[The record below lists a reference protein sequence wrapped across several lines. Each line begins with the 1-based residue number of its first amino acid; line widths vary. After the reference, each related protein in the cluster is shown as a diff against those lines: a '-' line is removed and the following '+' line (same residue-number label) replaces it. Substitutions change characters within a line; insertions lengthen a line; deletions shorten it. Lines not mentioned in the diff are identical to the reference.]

1 MIATSQIH
9 PEKGFSLIETT
20 IAFSIVA
27 VTLVSV
33 MALMGGVITTSGE
46 TVDRFATGRIFQ
58 ELADGFQMKD
68 WDSISKI
75 DNDKLEFFYFDEKGE
90 AVEKADF
97 AAIYVARV
105 LLLDPPGLPGIS
117 AQAKAKLTGRPQWSE
132 ESRRVK
138 IEISTQLNA
147 KGPFANSRFV
157 REFSTLIVKLDK

>member
-1 MIATSQIH
+1 
-9 PEKGFSLIETT
+9 
-20 IAFSIVA
+20 
-27 VTLVSV
+27 
-33 MALMGGVITTSGE
+33 
-46 TVDRFATGRIFQ
+46 
-58 ELADGFQMKD
+58 
-68 WDSISKI
+68 
-75 DNDKLEFFYFDEKGE
+75 
-90 AVEKADF
+90 
-97 AAIYVARV
+97 